1 MLIKR
6 SGKAEPGAPHKNTT
20 VARTL
25 KDVRAVLSWAHSKGI
40 YSGNLHETFYPKL
53 KGSNFDLNEP
63 VFFSWE
69 ELMLFYNHKFDINQ
83 KHLEATRDIVA
94 LCCFTS
100 LRYSDAF
107 NLRKHKSM
115 MILLLLKPKKQLMHL
130 KLILMIILVR
140 SL

>member
-6 SGKAEPGAPHKNTT
+6 SGKAEPSPTQNTT

-63 VFFSWE
+63 VFF
-69 ELMLFYNHKFDINQ
+69 LGRINVV
-83 KHLEATRDIVA
+83 L
-94 LCCFTS
+94 
-100 LRYSDAF
+100 
-107 NLRKHKSM
+107 
-115 MILLLLKPKKQLMHL
+115 
-130 KLILMIILVR
+130 
-140 SL
+140 